1 MIRVD
6 VYNAHPRRRVRK
18 KTVAGYVSRV
28 LRDEH
33 LRRAEIGVVAIDTRF
48 CRRMNRAYL
57 SHDYS
62 TDVISFPLGTG
73 EGKGLEGE
81 IYINLDK
88 AREQARTYGVTV
100 AQEIAR
106 LVVHG
111 TLHLAGYDDRR
122 REEARRMREREN
134 RYVAL
139 LFGRGR
145 GTKDR

>member
-18 KTVAGYVSRV
+18 QTVARYVSRV
-28 LRDEH
+28 LRDER
-33 LRRAEIGVVAIDTRF
+33 LRRADIGVIAIDTRM
-48 CRRMNRAYL
+48 CRRMNRQYL

-62 TDVISFPLGTG
+62 TDVISFPLTA
-73 EGKGLEGE
+73 ENGKRLEGE
-81 IYINLDK
+81 IYVNLDK
-88 AREQARTYGVTV
+88 AHEQARTYGVTA

-106 LVVHG
+106 LIVHG

-122 REEARRMREREN
+122 RKEARRMREREN
-134 RYVAL
+134 RYVQL

>member
-18 KTVAGYVSRV
+18 QTVAGYVSRV

-33 LRRAEIGVVAIDTRF
+33 LRNAEIGVVAIDTRF
-48 CRRMNRAYL
+48 CRRINKQYL

-62 TDVISFPLGTG
+62 TDVISFPLGMG
-73 EGKGLEGE
+73 GGKSLEGE
-81 IYINLDK
+81 IYVNLDK
-88 AREQARTYGVTV
+88 AREQARDYGVTI

-122 REEARRMREREN
+122 LTEARRMRDREN

-139 LFGRGR
+139 LFRGGRGIKSR
-145 GTKDR
+145 